1 MHISEN
7 ISSSLRNIFEHKMRS
22 ALTLLGIVIGVFAVI
37 TMFSAVDGIKSMV
50 MKNMEQL
57 GWNNSLLLYPGEE
70 GSSTSTVSSRHRRFM
85 YINRSQKPL
94 SFDDYEILSHQV
106 ETKYTYGM
114 IERWERAPG
123 SQGHKSDWV
132 RVNATNNDFFHS
144 KSYEIAEGRYFNRME
159 DSDALKVCILG
170 YNFAQENFPD
180 GALGNYLKAGNMRYR
195 IIGVLGEDRLNYTAG
210 MNFNR
215 WERERDLNAVYI
227 PLSTAAK
234 YLSSDGAIGY
244 IYFQAY
250 GDHDFPIMKNAIRQ
264 TMLIQH
270 NMSHDFQF
278 NDVGAFM
285 FKITD
290 ELKDMMKKLNI
301 TLSTIASISLIVG
314 GIGLFS
320 TLLISISERM
330 KEIGIRKSIG
340 ATEFDVFFLFL
351 SESIILAVIAASIG
365 TLLSKAVI
373 MIISSAMKQQFELPW
388 QGIVLGFGFSILI
401 GIVSGTYPAFKA
413 SRINPIKAIYFN
425 D

>member
-1 MHISEN
+1 MHLREN
-7 ISSSLRNIFEHKMRS
+7 LSSSLRNIFEHKLRS

-37 TMFSAVDGIKSMV
+37 TMFSAVNGIKSMV

-57 GWNNSLLLYPGEE
+57 GWNNSLLLYPGED
-70 GSSTSTVSSRHRRFM
+70 GNSTSTVSSRHRRFM
-85 YINRSQKPL
+85 YINRSRKPL
-94 SFDDYEILSHQV
+94 SFEDYQALSQNV
-106 ETKYTYGM
+106 QTKYSYGM
-114 IERWERAPG
+114 IQRWERTT
-123 SQGHKSDWV
+123 SNKQSKSDWL
-132 RVNATNNDFFHS
+132 RINATNNDFFHS
-144 KSYEIAEGRYFNRME
+144 KSYDLKKGRYFNKME

-170 YNFAQENFPD
+170 YNFAEKNFPD
-180 GALGNYLKAGNMRYR
+180 GGIGEIVKAGNMRYQV
-195 IIGVLGEDRLNYTAG
+195 IGILDKDQLVSTGG

-215 WERERDLNAVYI
+215 WERQRDLNAVYI

-234 YLSSDGAIGY
+234 YLTADHAIDY
-244 IYFQAY
+244 IYFQAF
-250 GDHDFPIMKNAIRQ
+250 GDHDFPLMKNQIRQ
-264 TMLIQH
+264 RMLVQH

-340 ATEFDVFFLFL
+340 ATELDVFSLFL

-365 TLLSKAVI
+365 TLLSKVVI
-373 MIISSAMKQQFELPW
+373 MVVSSALNQHFELPW
-388 QGIVLGFGFSILI
+388 QGIALGFGFSILI
-401 GIVSGTYPAFKA
+401 GILSGAYPAFKA
-413 SRINPIKAIYFN
+413 SRINPITAIYFN